1 MFIVQVLWEL
11 DTALQLVGAS
21 SRWPRT
27 TVREIVT
34 FYAWLCSGHDREK
47 LSKEKSTFFPNVYQ
61 SFSLFGVVVI
71 AIVFFAFHWSGHCR
85 TQVVPTSFVGRKWT
99 KITFPGWAP
108 PVPSKYTH
116 SHYYYTM
123 SQVTWPDIWHL
134 TWLDLILTQH
144 ELNSVFVWNS
154 FKKIT
159 LAWEL
164 SSSSTSLLLSAAPP
178 PRPPPPSQP
187 PPPCRYIRIS

>member
-47 LSKEKSTFFPNVYQ
+47 LSKEKGTFFPNVYQ

-85 TQVVPTSFVGRKWT
+85 TQVVPTSFVGRGPKLLFLGERPLSHPNPHTLIIIQCHKWPDLT
-99 KITFPGWAP
+99 
-108 PVPSKYTH
+108 Y
-116 SHYYYTM
+116 
-123 SQVTWPDIWHL
+123 DIWHD
-134 TWLDLILTQH
+134 WIWFWH
-144 ELNSVFVWNS
+144 N
-154 FKKIT
+154 IT
-159 LAWEL
+159 EFCICLK
-164 SSSSTSLLLSAAPP
+164 
-178 PRPPPPSQP
+178 
-187 PPPCRYIRIS
+187 